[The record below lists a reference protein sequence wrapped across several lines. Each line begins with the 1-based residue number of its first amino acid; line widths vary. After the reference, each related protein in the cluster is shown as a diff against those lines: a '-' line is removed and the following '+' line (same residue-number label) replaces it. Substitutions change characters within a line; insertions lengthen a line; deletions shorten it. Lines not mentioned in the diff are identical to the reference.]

1 MGCARGNSRIKF
13 LTNLLDTDPSVRP
26 YVTTAPQTTRHPFP
40 YAPDN
45 SRAPLGTTQ
54 LLIKR
59 TEQLNRARTAHGQH
73 CDEQSQTVEKCTPFA
88 TARSGTHKT
97 IYCHKLRRKAR
108 TTPPAML
115 HDSATCSIAILPKA
129 WHVVSAE
136 CGPVELHIDCGLAAR
151 DSMGLSDG
159 MRSRVHARS
168 AGQADRGPRPVG
180 QMRTFM
186 CNGSP

>member
-1 MGCARGNSRIKF
+1 MSNRTNTCNTDSTTTGKGWFGTVTRLLFHTRIKF

-136 CGPVELHIDCGLAAR
+136 
-151 DSMGLSDG
+151 
-159 MRSRVHARS
+159 
-168 AGQADRGPRPVG
+168 
-180 QMRTFM
+180 
-186 CNGSP
+186 